1 MQHDLAPW
9 ARRVGLGSG
18 LVVFPHRN
26 CFGWRLLRH
35 RVRCV
40 GILGGHPDGLRQPEA
55 ACGGPVARL
64 RQGLSP
70 A

>member
-40 GILGGHPDGLRQPEA
+40 GILGKHPDGLRHPL
-55 ACGGPVARL
+55 VA
-64 RQGLSP
+64 
-70 A
+70 